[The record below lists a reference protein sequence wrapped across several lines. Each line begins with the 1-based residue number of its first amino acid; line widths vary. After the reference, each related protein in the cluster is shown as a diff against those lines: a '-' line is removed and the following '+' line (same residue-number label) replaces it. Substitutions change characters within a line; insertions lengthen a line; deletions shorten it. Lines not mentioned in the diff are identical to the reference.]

1 MKRLWNIIKLLHF
14 LSMKLNVHFQGGG
27 KELGIKVTKKLYLFD
42 SYDMEQL
49 LESGILSLMA
59 FNFLS

>member
-1 MKRLWNIIKLLHF
+1 
-14 LSMKLNVHFQGGG
+14 MKLNVHFQGGG

-49 LESGILSLMA
+49 QLESGILSLMA